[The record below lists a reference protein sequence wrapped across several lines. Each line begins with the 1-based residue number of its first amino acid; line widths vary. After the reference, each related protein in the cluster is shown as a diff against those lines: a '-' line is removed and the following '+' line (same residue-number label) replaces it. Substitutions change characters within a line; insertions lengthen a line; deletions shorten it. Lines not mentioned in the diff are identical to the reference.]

1 MNTQTSHSLAEYR
14 KQHNIPLHDIAFIG
28 DIDIGNLSKM
38 ERGIREPN
46 PAVILLYHI
55 LFEAP
60 VHNLFKSR
68 LLQEQEGWKMR
79 SIELIKL
86 LEQERPPQSSDRI
99 KFTSNFV
106 NRLAQGAYA

>member
-1 MNTQTSHSLAEYR
+1 
-14 KQHNIPLHDIAFIG
+14 
-28 DIDIGNLSKM
+28 M

-46 PAVILLYHI
+46 YTMILLYHI

-68 LLQEQEGWKMR
+68 LLQEQEGWKVR
-79 SIELIKL
+79 SIELIKP

-106 NRLAQGAYA
+106 NHLAQKTYA